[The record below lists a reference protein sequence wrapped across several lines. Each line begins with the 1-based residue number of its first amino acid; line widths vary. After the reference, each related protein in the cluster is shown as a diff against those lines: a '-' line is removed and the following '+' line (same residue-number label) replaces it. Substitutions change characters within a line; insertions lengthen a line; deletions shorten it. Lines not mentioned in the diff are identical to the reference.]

1 MEDILDVY
9 QQPYDPQRP
18 VVCFD
23 EKSKELHGTPHGALP
38 PEPGRTACQDYEYDR
53 NGTCNLF
60 LAVEPLRGRRR
71 VQVTARRTAVD
82 VAEFLRQLVD
92 EDYPEAKQIR
102 LVSDNLNTHTVACL
116 YERFTPAE
124 ARRIASKL
132 EWHYTPEHG
141 SWLNMAEVELSV
153 LGRQCLNRR
162 IADADTVVRE
172 VAAWEQER
180 NAAQVTIEWQFTTAD
195 ARVKLKRLYP
205 ELKVISST

>member
-9 QQPYDPQRP
+9 QQPYDPHRP

-38 PEPGRTACQDYEYDR
+38 PKPGKTACQDYEYER
-53 NGTCNLF
+53 TGTCNLF
-60 LAVEPLRGRRR
+60 VAVEPLRGRRR

-92 EDYPEAKQIR
+92 EDYAEAEQIR

-116 YERFTPAE
+116 YERFAPAE

-132 EWHYTPEHG
+132 EWHDTPEHG
-141 SWLNMAEVELSV
+141 SWLGYPLGVGGSRTERAGPTV
-153 LGRQCLNRR
+153 LEP
-162 IADADTVVRE
+162 ADR
-172 VAAWEQER
+172 
-180 NAAQVTIEWQFTTAD
+180 
-195 ARVKLKRLYP
+195 
-205 ELKVISST
+205 